1 MEMEK
6 KSLSCLLNNYS
17 FIVPEIQ
24 REYVWGAKKNNHVL
38 IQFLSDLNEKLAKG
52 DANIGFLY
60 SYRSG
65 SEHYLIDGQQRYT
78 TMILLLYFLSKKEA
92 STSHDFVKLMRH
104 DNTTPAFSYRV
115 RTYTESFLTH
125 LLQSNATN
133 EKDIKDQKWFKKEY
147 LTDTTIVSML
157 GALDVFTENIKNLD
171 NLTYSNVMEKVHFW
185 YFDVEQTSQGEELYI
200 TMNSRGEKLTDS
212 EQIKPRLLNNVKDEM
227 EKHRFGKEWDNWEE
241 FFYKENLRGARKVE
255 LINEAMNNVVRIV
268 LELKTS
274 GEHDRI
280 KPVEDAELIS
290 IEDIKTYMDAIM
302 FFEQY
307 ESGFYLKEIERLYG
321 DSKEDGNFYV
331 LKGLLTEKIKGQTDA
346 REFLRVH
353 QTILNQ
359 VRRNKIKNKEYLT
372 FLDNYRVSPL
382 SFYDFIIKT
391 DETENKKVIN
401 GHELDKVYLCSKH
414 GESVENKIWEEQS
427 NPFWNGDIKQLLF
440 WAQKEGE
447 FDFTEFTRISRNF
460 NLLFDKSENVGWTS
474 DNVRQALI
482 TRRMPF
488 YPLDNCFFGHKV
500 EEWKRILHDN
510 QGEMKHF
517 LNAFDDADVSKRD
530 EIIAS
535 MKESYPETS
544 ENKWAEFVHHD
555 YLLKYCNMKRVQ
567 YRDEFGWECVQN
579 SYKQPYSVKN
589 MHLMNFLEE
598 HISEL
603 NEISSGWL
611 LWNNPSH
618 WMSVICVYKNYGKYS
633 FSIQYRKDKDDMF
646 MIRFNN
652 KSEGEEAESLSL
664 AAINFGFVE
673 NEGEYSMYVPSTY
686 ESVLNVL
693 KRFVELNCE

>member
-1 MEMEK
+1 MGMEK
-6 KSLSCLLNNYS
+6 KNLSCLLNSYN

-38 IQFLSDLNEKLAKG
+38 IQFLNDLNEKLAKG

-78 TMILLLYFLSKKEA
+78 TMILLLHFLSKNIGNCN
-92 STSHDFVKLMRH
+92 FVELMRF
-104 DNTTPAFSYRV
+104 DNKIPAFSYRV
-115 RTYTESFLTH
+115 RTYTASFLIH
-125 LLQSNATN
+125 LLKSNATN
-133 EKDIKDQKWFKKEY
+133 EKDVKNQKWFKKEY
-147 LTDTTIVSML
+147 VTDTTIVSML
-157 GALDVFTENIKNLD
+157 GALEVFSENIKYLE
-171 NLTYSNVMEKVHFW
+171 NLTFFNVIEKVFFW

-227 EKHRFGKEWDNWEE
+227 TKHRFGKEWDNWEE
-241 FFYKENLRGARKVE
+241 FFYKDNLRKTRKVE

-280 KPVEDAELIS
+280 KPVEDAELIT

-307 ESGFYLKEIERLYG
+307 ESGFYQHEIERLYG

-331 LKGLLTEKIKGQTDA
+331 LKALLTEKIKGQTDA
-346 REFLRVH
+346 REYLRVY
-353 QTILNQ
+353 QTIRNQ

-372 FLDNYRVSPL
+372 FLDYYRVSPL

-401 GHELDKVYLCSKH
+401 GHELDKVTLCSQL
-414 GESVENKIWEEQS
+414 GEAVENKLWKEQS

-440 WAQKEGE
+440 WATNDGM
-447 FDFTEFTRISRNF
+447 FDFSEFTRVSRNF
-460 NLLFDKSENVGWTS
+460 NLLFDKSENMGWTS
-474 DNVRQALI
+474 DQVRQALI

-488 YPLDNCFFGHKV
+488 YPLDNCFFGHKI

-517 LNAFDDADVSKRD
+517 LDAFDDADVSKRD
-530 EIIAS
+530 EIITS
-535 MKESYPETS
+535 MKAAYLETA

-555 YLLKYCNMKRVQ
+555 YLLNYCNMKRVQ
-567 YRDEFGWECVQN
+567 YRKEYGWECVQN
-579 SYKQPYSVKN
+579 SYKRPYSVKN

-603 NEISSGWL
+603 NEIDSGWL
-611 LWNNPSH
+611 LWNDPSH
-618 WMSVICVYKNYGKYS
+618 WMSVISVYKNYGNYS

-652 KSEGEEAESLSL
+652 KCEGEEAEFLYQI
-664 AAINFGFVE
+664 AVNFGFVE
-673 NEGEYSMYVPSTY
+673 NEGEYVMYVPSDY
-686 ESVLNVL
+686 KSVFDVM
-693 KRFVELNCE
+693 KRFVELNTE

>member
-6 KSLSCLLNNYS
+6 KNLSCLLNNFS

-78 TMILLLYFLSKKEA
+78 TMMLLLYFLSKREGN
-92 STSHDFVKLMRH
+92 TDCDYVRLMRLE
-104 DNTTPAFSYRV
+104 NTIPAFSYRV

-125 LLQSNATN
+125 LLKSNATN
-133 EKDIKDQKWFKKEY
+133 EKDVKDQKWFKKEY

-280 KPVEDAELIS
+280 KPVEDAEIIS
-290 IEDIKTYMDAIM
+290 IEDIKTYMEAIM

-307 ESGFYLKEIERLYG
+307 ESGFYLPEIEKLYG
-321 DSKEDGNFYV
+321 DSNEDGNFYV
-331 LKGLLTEKIKGQTDA
+331 LKALLTERVKAQTDA
-346 REFLRVH
+346 HEYLRVY

-359 VRRNKIKNKEYLT
+359 VRRNKIRNKEYLT
-372 FLDNYRVSPL
+372 FLNNYKVSTL
-382 SFYDFIIKT
+382 AFYDFIINT
-391 DETENKKVIN
+391 DKSENMGVIN
-401 GHELDKVYLCSKH
+401 GHEFEKVCLCSKL
-414 GESVENKIWEEQS
+414 GIDVETEIWKEQS
-427 NPFWNGDIKQLLF
+427 NPFWNGDIKQLLI
-440 WAQKEGE
+440 WAKKDEK
-447 FDFTEFTRISRNF
+447 FDFFEFKRVSRNF
-460 NLLFDKSENVGWTS
+460 NLLFDKSRNAGWTS

-482 TRRMPF
+482 TRRLPY
-488 YPLDNCFFGHKV
+488 YPLDNSTFGF
-500 EEWKRILHDN
+500 ESDEWKRILQNN
-510 QGEMKHF
+510 QGEIKLF
-517 LNAFDDADVSKRD
+517 LDAFNDADVSKRD

-535 MKESYPETS
+535 MKESYQETP

-555 YLLKYCNMKRVQ
+555 YLLDYSNRKRIQ
-567 YRDEFGWECVQN
+567 YREEYGWECVQN
-579 SYKQPYSVKN
+579 SYKQPYSVMN
-589 MHLMNFLEE
+589 MHLMHFLEE
-598 HISEL
+598 HISEI

-611 LWNNPSH
+611 LWNNSSH
-618 WMSVICVYKNYGKYS
+618 WMSVIGVYRNSGKYS

-652 KSEGEEAESLSL
+652 KAEGEEAESLL
-664 AAINFGFVE
+664 HAAINFGFVE

-693 KRFVELNCE
+693 KRFETFCKT

>member
-6 KSLSCLLNNYS
+6 KNLSCLLNNYS

-38 IQFLSDLNEKLAKG
+38 IQFLNDLNEKLAKG

-78 TMILLLYFLSKKEA
+78 TMMLLLYFLSKKEGN
-92 STSHDFVKLMRH
+92 TGCDYMRLMRLE
-104 DNTTPAFSYRV
+104 NTIPAFSYRV

-125 LLQSNATN
+125 LLKSNATN
-133 EKDIKDQKWFKKEY
+133 EKDVKDQKWFKKEY

-227 EKHRFGKEWDNWEE
+227 EKLRFGKEWDNWEE
-241 FFYKENLRGARKVE
+241 FFYKENLRGTRKVE

-307 ESGFYLKEIERLYG
+307 GSESYLKEIERLYG

-331 LKGLLTEKIKGQTDA
+331 LKGLLTEKIKGQTDD
-346 REFLRVH
+346 REYLRVY

-372 FLDNYRVSPL
+372 FLESYRLSPL
-382 SFYDFIIKT
+382 SFYDFIIKM
-391 DETENKKVIN
+391 DETEDIKVIN
-401 GHELDKVYLCSKH
+401 GHELEKVSLCSQL
-414 GESVENKIWEEQS
+414 GEDVEDEIWIEQS
-427 NPFWNGDIKQLLF
+427 KPFWNGDIKQLLF
-440 WAQKEGE
+440 WSKKDDK
-447 FDFTEFTRISRNF
+447 FDFSEFKRIRSNF
-460 NLLFDKSENVGWTS
+460 NLLFCESENAGWTS

-510 QGEMKHF
+510 QGEMKDF
-517 LNAFDDADVSKRD
+517 LNAFDDADESKRD

-535 MKESYPETS
+535 MKESYPETE

-555 YLLKYCNMKRVQ
+555 YLLNYCNMKRIQ
-567 YRDEFGWECVQN
+567 YRDEYDWECVQN
-579 SYKQPYSVKN
+579 YYKQPYSVKN
-589 MHLMNFLEE
+589 MHLKHFLEE

-603 NEISSGWL
+603 NEISSGWS
-611 LWNNPSH
+611 LWENLAH
-618 WMSVICVYKNYGKYS
+618 WMSVIGVYNYGKYS
-633 FSIQYRKDKDDMF
+633 FSIQYRRDKDDMF

-652 KSEGEEAESLSL
+652 ECEGEEAESLSQT
-664 AAINFGFVE
+664 AINFGFVE
-673 NEGEYSMYVPSTY
+673 NEGEYSMYVPSNY
-686 ESVLNVL
+686 EFVLNVL
-693 KRFVELNCE
+693 KRFIEIYPE

>member
-6 KSLSCLLNNYS
+6 KNLSCLLNNYS
-17 FIVPEIQ
+17 FVVPEIQ

-38 IQFLSDLNEKLAKG
+38 VQFLNDLNEKLAKG

-60 SYRSG
+60 SYCSG

-78 TMILLLYFLSKKEA
+78 TMILLLHFLSKKIGNCN
-92 STSHDFVKLMRH
+92 FVELMRF
-104 DNTTPAFSYRV
+104 DNKIPAFSYRV
-115 RTYTESFLTH
+115 RTYTESFLIH
-125 LLQSNATN
+125 LLKSNATN
-133 EKDIKDQKWFKKEY
+133 EKDVKNQKWFKKEY
-147 LTDTTIVSML
+147 VTDTTIVSML
-157 GALDVFTENIKNLD
+157 GALEVFSENIKYLE
-171 NLTYSNVMEKVHFW
+171 NLTFFNVIEKVYFW

-227 EKHRFGKEWDNWEE
+227 TKHRFGKEWDNWEE
-241 FFYKENLRGARKVE
+241 FFYKDNLRKTRKVE

-280 KPVEDAELIS
+280 KPVEDAELIT

-302 FFEQY
+302 FFELY
-307 ESGFYLKEIERLYG
+307 ESGFYQHEIERLYG
-321 DSKEDGNFYV
+321 DSNEDGNFYV
-331 LKGLLTEKIKGQTDA
+331 LKALLTEKIKGQTDA
-346 REFLRVH
+346 REYLRVY
-353 QTILNQ
+353 QTIRNQ

-372 FLDNYRVSPL
+372 FLDYYRVSPL

-401 GHELDKVYLCSKH
+401 GHELDKVTLCSQL
-414 GESVENKIWEEQS
+414 GEAVENKLWKEQS

-440 WAQKEGE
+440 WATNDGM
-447 FDFTEFTRISRNF
+447 FDFSEFTRVSRNF
-460 NLLFDKSENVGWTS
+460 NLLFDKSENMGWTS
-474 DNVRQALI
+474 DHVRQALI

-488 YPLDNCFFGHKV
+488 YPLDNCFFGYKV

-517 LNAFDDADVSKRD
+517 LDAFDDADVSKRD
-530 EIIAS
+530 EIITS
-535 MKESYPETS
+535 MKAAYLETA

-555 YLLKYCNMKRVQ
+555 YLLNYCNMKRVQ
-567 YRDEFGWECVQN
+567 YRKEYGWECVQN
-579 SYKQPYSVKN
+579 SYKRPYSVKN

-603 NEISSGWL
+603 NEIDSGWL
-611 LWNNPSH
+611 LWNDPSH
-618 WMSVICVYKNYGKYS
+618 WMSVISVYKNYGNYS

-652 KSEGEEAESLSL
+652 KCEGEEAEFLYQI
-664 AAINFGFVE
+664 AVNFGFVE
-673 NEGEYSMYVPSTY
+673 NEGEYVMFVPSDY
-686 ESVLNVL
+686 KSVFDVM
-693 KRFVELNCE
+693 KRFVELNTE

>member
-6 KSLSCLLNNYS
+6 KNLSCLLNNYS
-17 FIVPEIQ
+17 FVVPEIQ

-38 IQFLSDLNEKLAKG
+38 IQFLNDLNEKLAKG

-78 TMILLLYFLSKKEA
+78 TMILLLHFLSKKEECV
-92 STSHDFVKLMRH
+92 SNDFVRQMGPK
-104 DNTTPAFSYRV
+104 DTIPAFSYRV
-115 RTYTESFLTH
+115 RTYTESFLTQ
-125 LLQSNATN
+125 LLNSNATN
-133 EKDIKDQKWFKKEY
+133 EKDVKDQKWFKKEY
-147 LTDTTIVSML
+147 VTDTTIVSML
-157 GALDVFTENIKNLD
+157 GALDVFSENIKHLE
-171 NLTYSNVMEKVHFW
+171 NLTFSNVMEKVYFW

-212 EQIKPRLLNNVKDEM
+212 EQIKPRLLNNVKNEM
-227 EKHRFGKEWDNWEE
+227 TKLRFGKEWDNWEE
-241 FFYKENLRGARKVE
+241 FFYKENLRGTRKVE

-268 LELKTS
+268 LEMKTS
-274 GEHDRI
+274 REHDRI

-307 ESGFYLKEIERLYG
+307 ESGFYLHEIERLYG
-321 DSKEDGNFYV
+321 DSKMDGNFYV

-346 REFLRVH
+346 REYLRVY

-359 VRRNKIKNKEYLT
+359 VRRNKIQNIDYLT
-372 FLDNYRVSPL
+372 FLGHYRVSPR
-382 SFYDFIIKT
+382 SFYDFIINT
-391 DETENKKVIN
+391 NETENKKVIN
-401 GHELDKVYLCSKH
+401 GHELEKVSLCSQL
-414 GESVENKIWEEQS
+414 GEVVENKIWKEQS

-440 WAQKEGE
+440 WSKKDDK
-447 FDFTEFTRISRNF
+447 FDFSEFTRISRNF

-510 QGEMKHF
+510 QGEIKHF
-517 LNAFDDADVSKRD
+517 LDAFDDADKSKRD
-530 EIIAS
+530 EIISS
-535 MKESYPETS
+535 MKESYPETA

-555 YLLKYCNMKRVQ
+555 YLLNYSNMKRIQ
-567 YRDEFGWECVQN
+567 YREEFGWECVQN

-589 MHLMNFLEE
+589 MHLMDFLEK

-611 LWNNPSH
+611 LWNNLAH
-618 WMSVICVYKNYGKYS
+618 WMSEIGVYRNYGKYS
-633 FSIQYRKDKDDMF
+633 FAIQYRKDKEDMF

-652 KSEGEEAESLSL
+652 KCEGEEAVALSQV
-664 AAINFGFVE
+664 AINFGFLE
-673 NEGEYSMYVPSTY
+673 NEGEYSMYVPSNY

-693 KRFVELNCE
+693 KRFVELNPE

>member
-1 MEMEK
+1 MGMEK
-6 KSLSCLLNNYS
+6 KKLSCLLNSYN

-24 REYVWGAKKNNHVL
+24 REYVWGTKKNNHVL
-38 IQFLSDLNEKLAKG
+38 IQFLNDLNEKLAKG

-78 TMILLLYFLSKKEA
+78 TIILLLHFLSKNGGCV
-92 STSHDFVKLMRH
+92 SGDFVRQMRI
-104 DNTTPAFSYRV
+104 DNATSAFSYRV

-125 LLQSNATN
+125 LLKSNATN
-133 EKDIKDQKWFKKEY
+133 EKDVMDQKWFKKEY
-147 LTDTTIVSML
+147 VTDTTIAAML
-157 GALDVFTENIKNLD
+157 GALDVFTENVKYLD
-171 NLTYSNVMEKVHFW
+171 NLTSSNVMEKVYFW

-212 EQIKPRLLNNVKDEM
+212 EQIKPRLLNNVKNEIS
-227 EKHRFGKEWDNWEE
+227 KHRFGKEWDNWEE
-241 FFYKENLRGARKVE
+241 FFYKENLRGTRKVE

-307 ESGFYLKEIERLYG
+307 ESGFYKKEIERLYG

-346 REFLRVH
+346 REYLRVY

-359 VRRNKIKNKEYLT
+359 VRRNKIRNKEYLT

-391 DETENKKVIN
+391 DETENRMVIN
-401 GHELDKVYLCSKH
+401 GHELEKVTLCSQL
-414 GESVENKIWEEQS
+414 GEAVENGIWKEQS

-447 FDFTEFTRISRNF
+447 LDFSEFTRVSNNF

-488 YPLDNCFFGHKV
+488 YPLDNCFFGYKV

-510 QGEMKHF
+510 QGEIKHF
-517 LNAFDDADVSKRD
+517 LDAFDGADVSMRD

-535 MKESYPETS
+535 MKESYPEIQ
-544 ENKWAEFVHHD
+544 ENKWAEFVHHN
-555 YLLKYCNMKRVQ
+555 YLLKYCNRKRVQ
-567 YRDEFGWECVQN
+567 YRDEYGWECVQN
-579 SYKQPYSVKN
+579 AYKQPYSVRN
-589 MHLMNFLEE
+589 MHLMNFLEG

-611 LWNNPSH
+611 LWNNPAH
-618 WMSVICVYKNYGKYS
+618 WMSVIGVYRNYGKYS
-633 FSIQYRKDKDDMF
+633 FSIQYRKDKGDMF

-652 KSEGEEAESLSL
+652 KCEGEEAQPLSQT
-664 AAINFGFVE
+664 AINLGFVE
-673 NEGEYSMYVPSTY
+673 NEGVYSMYVPSNY
-686 ESVLNVL
+686 ESVLSVL
-693 KRFVELNCE
+693 KRFIELNPE

>member
-6 KSLSCLLNNYS
+6 KNLSCLLNNYN

-38 IQFLSDLNEKLAKG
+38 IQFLNDLNEKLAKG

-78 TMILLLYFLSKKEA
+78 TMILLLHFLSKKEESA
-92 STSHDFVKLMRH
+92 NSDFVRQMRLY
-104 DNTTPAFSYRV
+104 NTVQAFSYRV

-125 LLQSNATN
+125 LLKSNATN
-133 EKDIKDQKWFKKEY
+133 EKDVKDQKWFKKEY

-157 GALDVFTENIKNLD
+157 GALDVFSENIKYLE
-171 NLTYSNVMEKVHFW
+171 NLTFSNVIEKVHFW

-227 EKHRFGKEWDNWEE
+227 EKLRFGKEWDNWEE
-241 FFYKENLRGARKVE
+241 FFYKENLRGTRKVE
-255 LINEAMNNVVRIV
+255 QINEAMNNVVRIV

-274 GEHDRI
+274 REHDRI
-280 KPVEDAELIS
+280 KPVEDTELIS

-307 ESGFYLKEIERLYG
+307 ESGFYLHEIKRLYG
-321 DSKEDGNFYV
+321 DTKVDGNFYV

-346 REFLRVH
+346 REYLRVY

-359 VRRNKIKNKEYLT
+359 VRRNKIQNIDYLT
-372 FLDNYRVSPL
+372 FLENYKVSPL

-391 DETENKKVIN
+391 NETENKKVIN
-401 GHELDKVYLCSKH
+401 GHELEKVSLCSQL
-414 GESVENKIWEEQS
+414 GEAVENEIWKQQS
-427 NPFWNGDIKQLLF
+427 NPFWNGDIKKLLF
-440 WAQKEGE
+440 WAKTDDK
-447 FDFTEFTRISRNF
+447 FDFPEFTRISRNF

-488 YPLDNCFFGHKV
+488 YPLDNCFFGHKSD
-500 EEWKRILHDN
+500 EWKRILDYN

-618 WMSVICVYKNYGKYS
+618 WMSVIGVYKNYGKYS

-652 KSEGEEAESLSL
+652 KAEGEEAESLSL

-673 NEGEYSMYVPSTY
+673 NEGEYSMYVPSIN